1 MIRMDAI
8 GAASSGISA
17 AIQQANAAASNIANL
32 QSTTPTGETA
42 FTGDRPLFGD
52 APGGGVQIVGNAPP
66 GTPEGIPVQDPVR
79 GEVRMPDI
87 DLGGEMVQMMVAQQ
101 GVASNVAVVHR
112 AVDAYRDLLAMTK
125 NDRDRQA
132 AAPPQS
138 V

>member
-8 GAASSGISA
+8 GATSSGIAA
-17 AIQQANAAASNIANL
+17 AIQQANAAANNIANL

-42 FTGDRPLFGD
+42 FTGDRPVLGES
-52 APGGGVQIVGNAPP
+52 PNGGVQVVGNAPP

-79 GEVRMPDI
+79 GEVRMPNI
-87 DLGGEMVQMMVAQQ
+87 DVGGEMVQMMVAQQ
-101 GVASNVAVVHR
+101 GVAANVAVVHR
-112 AVDAYRDLLAMTK
+112 AVDAYRDLIAQTK

-138 V
+138 A